1 LLKSLRINNID
12 TDFES
17 DDMKPVDLFRF
28 SLLTISTII
37 LLSCNP
43 TSNEN
48 QTTPLSK
55 RFDPETQSYAYAI
68 PNLPVPEGISG
79 IKAADCGTCHKT
91 IYEEWRQST
100 HANAL
105 NDIQFQAEITK
116 PDAPKWICLNCHIPL
131 QNQREKM
138 VTALIENDIMQ
149 PVEIDNPLFDKQLQ
163 KEGVTCATC
172 HVRVDAETG
181 KSFIYGPNG
190 SSAAPHPVKQNA
202 AHLREICYR
211 CHFPMGEG
219 LTPNLICWFYT
230 KTENEAAQPLL
241 KEKFGRE
248 MRCVDCHMPETKRL
262 LAEDFQALPER
273 AVNRHTWTG
282 GGVPKWY
289 DLYET
294 LLERGYQP
302 GLEVAVGSWQ
312 AKPAEKQHQL
322 SVRLTNSRA
331 GHDLPTGDPERF
343 LKAIFKLTDKA
354 GKILYRDSLRI
365 GQTWQW
371 NPARKMGDNR
381 LKFGETRLWQISVP
395 DSLFRMAEMATIIV
409 YHVRL
414 NSETAQHIRSAE
426 NIDESLFENGTLYV
440 RNLTDYYPQ
449 ASVIFREDIAI
460 DSSKRKRYE
469 LSELIKLSL
478 SEKGKPLHQREY

>member
-1 LLKSLRINNID
+1 MKLADFLRIFILPIA
-12 TDFES
+12 F
-17 DDMKPVDLFRF
+17 LLWF
-28 SLLTISTII
+28 SCDPS
-37 LLSCNP
+37 S
-43 TSNEN
+43 SEN
-48 QTTPLSK
+48 QLTPLTK
-55 RFDPETQSYAYAI
+55 RFDPETQPYAFVI

-79 IKAADCGTCHKT
+79 IKAADCGTCHKK

-105 NDIQFQAEITK
+105 KDIQFQAELTK
-116 PDAPKWICLNCHIPL
+116 PDSPKWICLNCHIPL
-131 QNQREKM
+131 QNQREKI
-138 VTALIENDIMQ
+138 VTALNENDILQ
-149 PVEIDNPLFDKQLQ
+149 PVEIENPHFDKQLQ
-163 KEGVTCATC
+163 TEGVTCATC

-190 SSAAPHPVKQNA
+190 SNGAPHPVKQNA

-241 KEKFGRE
+241 REKFGRE
-248 MRCVDCHMPETKRL
+248 MRCVDCHMPETQRL

-294 LLERGYQP
+294 LLEREYHP
-302 GLEVAVGSWQ
+302 GLDVAVGKWQ
-312 AKPAEKQHQL
+312 SLSAENQHRL
-322 SVRLTNSRA
+322 TLRLTNSRA

-343 LKAIFKLTDKA
+343 LKAICKLTDKE
-354 GKILYRDSLRI
+354 GNILFRDSLRI

-371 NPARKMGDNR
+371 NPARKIDDNR
-381 LKFGETRLWQISVP
+381 LKFAETRLWQIQVP
-395 DSLFRMAEMATIIV
+395 DSLFRIARTATIVV

-414 NSETAQHIRSAE
+414 SSETAQHIRSAD
-426 NIDESLFENGTLYV
+426 NIDESLFENGSNYV
-440 RNLTDYYPQ
+440 RHLTDYYPQ

-460 DSSKRKRYE
+460 DGSKRKRYA
-469 LSELIKLSL
+469 LPELIQLSL
-478 SEKGKPLHQREY
+478 SEKGKPLHQRDY